1 MTHRAAIAAVIVLSA
16 LIILA
21 LIGLVAGAIMKLS
34 GHPTHDAG
42 SGTAGIAYRLPPG
55 ATILSTATDNGK
67 LILHVRSAEGEEIDI
82 LSTDDGHLIA
92 QVKAAPPVLPH
103 RQ

>member
-1 MTHRAAIAAVIVLSA
+1 MIVLSA

-21 LIGLVAGAIMKLS
+21 LVGLVVGSVLKLAGRS
-34 GHPTHDAG
+34 THALGG
-42 SGTAGIAYRLPPG
+42 SQNAVAFVLPPG
-55 ATILSTATDNGK
+55 AKIVSTESQTGRI
-67 LILHVRSAEGEEIDI
+67 ILHVTSPAGDEIDI

-92 QVKAAPPVLPH
+92 QVKAAAPPTPA